1 MTVAAPAVLSKYNDA
16 VQAELR
22 DALREFDG
30 PLYTMVRYH
39 LGWVDRDGKP
49 QRSDG
54 GKGLRSTLCLLA
66 NEAAGGDLKRALP
79 AAAAVDL
86 VHAFSL
92 VHDDIQDR
100 SPERHHRPTVWNL
113 WGEAQAINAGDALFA
128 LARLTLL
135 RAADAGVPHE
145 KVVRLSRALDE
156 TCLRLCEG
164 QQADL
169 ASEKAHELSVEAYLA
184 MIEGKTGALIA
195 LACGMG
201 ASLADA
207 GPGVVHHLT
216 EGGRRLGLA
225 FQVRDDYLGIWG
237 TASDLGKPVMEDVWE
252 RKKSLPVVC
261 ALERASGADR
271 AHLLTVY
278 GGSASLTGAEVESVV
293 DVLEALGAKDY
304 CREMADGHAHA
315 AVEELDASGCNNDAA
330 SQLKEL
336 ARFAAERDF

>member
-1 MTVAAPAVLSKYNDA
+1 MTVSLPAVLNKYTEA

-22 DALREFDG
+22 DVLRDLDG

-39 LGWVDRDGKP
+39 LGWVGQDGEP
-49 QRSDG
+49 RRSDG

-66 NEAAGGDLKRALP
+66 NAAVGGELKQALP

-92 VHDDIQDR
+92 VHDDIQDH

-128 LARLTLL
+128 LARLALL
-135 RAADAGVPHE
+135 RAADTGIAGE

-169 ASEKAHELSVEAYLA
+169 AFEKANDLSVESYLA
-184 MIEGKTGALIA
+184 MIEGKTAALIA
-195 LACGMG
+195 LSCRLG
-201 ASLADA
+201 ASLAETR
-207 GPGVVHHLT
+207 PSVVHHLT
-216 EGGRRLGLA
+216 EGGRRMGLA
-225 FQVRDDYLGIWG
+225 YQARDDYLGIWG
-237 TASDLGKPVMEDVWE
+237 TASSLGKPVMEDVWE
-252 RKKSLPVVC
+252 RKKSLPVIC
-261 ALERASGADR
+261 AMQRASGADR
-271 AHLLTVY
+271 EHLLTVY
-278 GGSASLTGAEVESVV
+278 RGSAALSGAEVERVV
-293 DVLEALGAKDY
+293 GLLEGLGAQDY
-304 CREMADGHAHA
+304 CREVADEHAQA
-315 AVEELDASGCNNDAA
+315 AVEEIEASGCKNDAA
-330 SQLKEL
+330 GQLSKL